1 LFGNPK
7 FVVLDE
13 PNSNLDGESEKNLI
27 GALEKLK
34 ALETTVVL
42 VSHRPGLV
50 QHVDLVLM
58 MRDGAV
64 EMFGPRTD
72 VLNRVIARPAPYD
85 RPATEVSVAKVTAP
99 ARRERSLAAS

>member
-1 LFGNPK
+1 MILRLPQGYETEIGENGQFLSGGQRQLIGLARALFGNPK

-50 QHVDLVLM
+50 QHVDLVHADAGRRR
-58 MRDGAV
+58 RDV
-64 EMFGPRTD
+64 RT
-72 VLNRVIARPAPYD
+72 
-85 RPATEVSVAKVTAP
+85 T
-99 ARRERSLAAS
+99 